1 MTRRRRKKLQ
11 RKLVQAAAWAG
22 LADVR
27 RLIRAGADPDLPD
40 QAGTTPLYRASV
52 QNRADVAAVLLA
64 AGADPNR
71 ESGAGEEGLPLC
83 GAACWGHDATVRVLL
98 AAGADPARR
107 EDGGHG
113 HSALDWAAFGPHPAT
128 VAILTGTAGD

>member
-1 MTRRRRKKLQ
+1 MRRR
-11 RKLVQAAAWAG
+11 
-22 LADVR
+22 
-27 RLIRAGADPDLPD
+27 
-40 QAGTTPLYRASV
+40 
-52 QNRADVAAVLLA
+52 LL
-64 AGADPNR
+64 
-71 ESGAGEEGLPLC
+71 
-83 GAACWGHDATVRVLL
+83 GHDATVRVLL